1 MIIKYVDFKKELV
14 KHFSVEPR
22 LITECLIRYWFIEI
36 HGRNDAEI
44 EKPYR
49 TLSINPKYKTYLAS
63 NRARAD
69 LYYGNAEDTVI
80 EFKYHRKT
88 KYSSCCTATNMGSV
102 FNDLNRLSIL
112 DNKEKYLIYVF
123 DEEMKK
129 YYEKNSPFD
138 ILKISKAKV
147 SPKIGINKTTDS
159 KVAIGFEEFKKQAFS
174 GFNCKKFE
182 DFNYTVKIS
191 DIQKLVNG
199 FYLIIYRV
207 Y

>member
-1 MIIKYVDFKKELV
+1 MIIKYVDFKKELD
-14 KHFSVEPR
+14 KHFSVEKH
-22 LITECLIRYWFIEI
+22 LITEDLIRYWFIHI
-36 HGRNDAEI
+36 HGTNTII
-44 EKPYR
+44 EMPYR
-49 TLSINPKYKTYLAS
+49 LLSIKPTKSSFLAS

-69 LYYGNAEDTVI
+69 LYYGNPEDTVI
-80 EFKYHRKT
+80 EFKYHRKSD
-88 KYSSCCTATNMGSV
+88 YSSSCTATNMGSV

-207 Y
+207 YW